1 MANGLNLSVLY
12 GNIGADPELRMT
24 GAGTAVLKFRLATSE
39 SYLDRNQRRQERT
52 EWHSVVVWGKRGEAL
67 ARMLSKGSKV
77 LVQGKLRTNSYEDNS
92 GIKRYK
98 TEVHATEILFGSA
111 SGDHRSRGPSAL
123 EPEDDLPRE
132 GQEDD
137 IPF

>member
-77 LVQGKLRTNSYEDNS
+77 LVQGKLRTNSYEDQQ

-98 TEVHATEILFGSA
+98 TKVHATEILFGSA
-111 SGDHRSRGPSAL
+111 GGDHRSRGPSSDV
-123 EPEDDLPRE
+123 PEDDLPRE